1 MKNMTFRQK
10 TLLMAIAM
18 LLTLS
23 ISSLPIGAN
32 QKSVLPGSEPG
43 NGKRSCIQAVDGYAY
58 LSEDMTLAETREAA
72 FSNAKRQAVEMAK
85 TYISTRTK
93 VVNLETEYDII
104 LSESE
109 GAVSILEQKDLGVEK
124 NTRYHVWIKAE
135 VEYSVLPKSGLDIA
149 AALENKNAPLTV
161 KIWTAKKQYR
171 RGEVIQIFMQG
182 NRDYYARIININTEG
197 NIIQL
202 LPNDFR
208 RRNSFNAGK
217 IYRIPDTGDRFVL
230 RASPPY
236 GQDRIIVYASEA
248 PLGDVAM
255 EAVGQGLNRFR
266 GNVDS
271 LAAKTRGIQL
281 EPDTSGSTPAASFYE
296 GVWTFMTGQ

>member
-1 MKNMTFRQK
+1 MTFRQK

-43 NGKRSCIQAVDGYAY
+43 NRKRSCIQAVDGYAY

-104 LSESE
+104 LSKSE

-135 VEYSVLPKSGLDIA
+135 VEYSVVPKSGLDIA

-202 LPNDFR
+202 LPNDFK

-217 IYRIPDTGDRFVL
+217 IYRIQDTGDRFVL

-236 GQDRIIVYASEA
+236 GRDRIIIYASEA

-266 GNVDS
+266 GNVGS
-271 LAAKTRGIQL
+271 LAAKPRGIQL